1 LTQGEVIGPSRSERF
16 AASERRIR
24 SVTTLL
30 DDLVTLPGTQR
41 RFGLDPVVG
50 LIPVVGDV
58 VAALVGSWIILEAGR
73 FRIPQVVLARMVVNL
88 AVDLAVGIV
97 PLVGDLFDFGIKS
110 NDRNLALF
118 RRYALDPEA
127 STTQHRL
134 FFAGVGLILIGVIW
148 LVAVAVVRLIGFM
161 AGLFTT

>member
-16 AASERRIR
+16 AASERRIK

-30 DDLVTLPGTQR
+30 DDLVTVPGTGR
-41 RFGLDPVVG
+41 RFGLDPVIG

-58 VAALVGSWIILEAGR
+58 VAAAVGGWIILEAGR
-73 FRIPQVVLARMVVNL
+73 FKIPPVVLARMVVNL
-88 AVDLAVGIV
+88 SVDLAVGLV
-97 PLVGDLFDFGIKS
+97 PLIGDLFDFGIKS

-134 FFAGVGLILIGVIW
+134 FFIGVGLILIGVIW
-148 LVAVAVVRLIGFM
+148 LVVLAVVRLVGFIV
-161 AGLFTT
+161 GFFTT